1 MAKTKAKTNTKAKKS
16 TKKLQQTEVV
26 VDETTAKAVE
36 TPAPA
41 KTTTAKKEKKT
52 TTKAAAAPAT
62 PAKTTTAKKAA
73 TKTTEKKTAKKA
85 TEKKTAT
92 KKAATKTTKKTKT
105 VENTE
110 EEGNPGDRH
119 FKLITVDGEEVE
131 KKRGGRYTLPAMTKK
146 GNPNRRGPKDLA
158 SKVFSQLCKGNK
170 NVSELRFSIQE
181 TTRNSNHKVYTYV
194 GNRIKLD
201 KPQEYTVKD
210 KSNNVRT
217 IKKEFRNV
225 LTAVKKAD
233 A

>member
-62 PAKTTTAKKAA
+62 PAKKTTEKKTA

-85 TEKKTAT
+85 TEKKAT

>member
-52 TTKAAAAPAT
+52 TTKAATAPAT
-62 PAKTTTAKKAA
+62 PAKKATEKKAA

-85 TEKKTAT
+85 TEKKAT
-92 KKAATKTTKKTKT
+92 KKATTKKTKT
-105 VENTE
+105 VETTTE

-170 NVSELRFSIQE
+170 DVSELRFSIQE